1 MLRYF
6 LVLAVTDGSLLVAS
20 LVLGFL
26 ASGEQPGPGAIWR
39 GVHLLFALFTKIFA
53 IRAGFHPPYP
63 PLESLSRYV
72 TLEVGLAAGAAMV
85 LIGVVALVVAVASW
99 GAVGFGSLDPSL
111 TMREVIPAVVLL
123 ALGSQTVFASFFISI
138 LSIDLN

>member
-1 MLRYF
+1 
-6 LVLAVTDGSLLVAS
+6 V
-20 LVLGFL
+20 
-26 ASGEQPGPGAIWR
+26 
-39 GVHLLFALFTKIFA
+39 
-53 IRAGFHPPYP
+53 
-63 PLESLSRYV
+63 SRYV
-72 TLEVGLAAGAAMV
+72 TLEVGLAAGMVMV

>member
-1 MLRYF
+1 
-6 LVLAVTDGSLLVAS
+6 
-20 LVLGFL
+20 
-26 ASGEQPGPGAIWR
+26 
-39 GVHLLFALFTKIFA
+39 
-53 IRAGFHPPYP
+53 
-63 PLESLSRYV
+63 V

>member
-1 MLRYF
+1 M
-6 LVLAVTDGSLLVAS
+6 AVHTGSMAKALC
-20 LVLGFL
+20 LGVIL
-26 ASGEQPGPGAIWR
+26 
-39 GVHLLFALFTKIFA
+39 
-53 IRAGFHPPYP
+53 
-63 PLESLSRYV
+63 
-72 TLEVGLAAGAAMV
+72 
-85 LIGVVALVVAVASW
+85 AVASW